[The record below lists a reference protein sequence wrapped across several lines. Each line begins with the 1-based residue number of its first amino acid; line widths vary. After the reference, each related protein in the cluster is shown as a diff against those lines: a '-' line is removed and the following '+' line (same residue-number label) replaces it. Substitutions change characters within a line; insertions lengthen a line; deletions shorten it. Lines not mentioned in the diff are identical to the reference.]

1 MGHLSTGEL
10 VDLAEGASD
19 ERSAPHLAECVRC
32 RRELADLRAMISS
45 VADVDVPEP
54 SPLFWD
60 HFSDRVRAAVA
71 VEGAAGRDARPWW
84 RRVLWARLSME
95 PVAAVAVF
103 ALVVTALV
111 RLTMLSPAVPARP
124 RSPSSPAVASNQAAG
139 TALEPDAWLN
149 DPSLVFMSELT
160 TTWDLDEIR
169 EQMTET
175 RPIGSADEAFGALSD
190 DERQE
195 LQRLLKEQLARPSAS

>member
-1 MGHLSTGEL
+1 VNTMRHLSTVEL

-19 ERSAPHLAECVRC
+19 ERVAPHLAECGRC
-32 RRELADLRAMISS
+32 RRELADLRAMMSA

-71 VEGAAGRDARPWW
+71 EEGAAGREARPWW
-84 RRVLWARLSME
+84 RAWLWWRGSVV
-95 PVAAVAVF
+95 PSAAVAIV
-103 ALVVTALV
+103 ALVVTAVV
-111 RLTMLSPAVPARP
+111 RLTMPSPAAPARP
-124 RSPSSPAVASNQAAG
+124 LSQPSATNLTPSAAIE
-139 TALEPDAWLN
+139 LDDSLD
-149 DPSLVFMSELT
+149 DPTLSFMTDLT
-160 TTWDLDEIR
+160 TTWDLDVVR
-169 EQMTET
+169 EQMTQT

-195 LQRLLKEQLARPSAS
+195 LQRLLTEQLARPSAS